1 MTAQMARDHWHP
13 PDIAGRL
20 IVLRRH
26 VPANLDAVI
35 SWYRDPEL
43 AHLSRYQTQPMD
55 RDGIEHLFRTR
66 LLDPEA
72 FAYAIHMRPTDR
84 LVGLATFSNLDPD
97 NGSALFHITIGE
109 RDAWGR
115 GMGSE
120 ATALMVGHAFE
131 VLGLHRVG
139 LSVFAFNLR
148 AIRAYERVGF
158 RPEGRLR
165 EAIWR
170 DGRFWDE
177 IQMGLLADEW
187 QAAKQ
192 QSQRVDDQ
200 MTTAA
205 G

>member
-13 PDIAGRL
+13 TDIAGRL
-20 IVLRRH
+20 VVLRRH

-35 SWYRDPEL
+35 RWYRDPEL
-43 AHLSRYQTQPMD
+43 ARLSRYQTQPMD
-55 RDGIEHLFRTR
+55 RDEIEHFFRSR
-66 LLDPEA
+66 LLSPDA
-72 FAYAIHMRPTDR
+72 FAYAIHERSSER

-109 RDAWGR
+109 RDAWGQ

-120 ATALMVGHAFE
+120 ATTLMVGHAFE

-148 AIRAYERVGF
+148 AIHAYERAGF

-187 QAAKQ
+187 HAA
-192 QSQRVDDQ
+192 RREARREDGHL
-200 MTTAA
+200 TTAA

>member
-13 PDIAGRL
+13 TDITGRL
-20 IVLRRH
+20 VVLRRH
-26 VPANLDAVI
+26 VPANLEAVI
-35 SWYRDPEL
+35 RWYRDPEV
-43 AHLSRYQTQPMD
+43 ARLSRYQMAPMD
-55 RDGIEHLFRTR
+55 GDEVEHFFRTR
-66 LLDPEA
+66 LLSPDA
-72 FAYAIHMRPTDR
+72 FAYAIHERGTDR
-84 LVGLATFSNLDPD
+84 LIGLATFSNLDPD

-109 RDAWGR
+109 RDAWGQ
-115 GMGSE
+115 GMGTE
-120 ATALMVGHAFE
+120 ATSLMVGHAFE

-187 QAAKQ
+187 LASRRPA
-192 QSQRVDDQ
+192 RPVDDHL
-200 MTTAA
+200 TTAA

>member
-1 MTAQMARDHWHP
+1 MTARMARDQWHP
-13 PDIAGRL
+13 IDIAGRL
-20 IVLRRH
+20 VVLRRH
-26 VPANLDAVI
+26 VPANLEAVI
-35 SWYRDPEL
+35 RWYRDPEL
-43 AHLSRYQTQPMD
+43 ARLSRYQTQPMD
-55 RDGIEHLFRTR
+55 TDEVEHFFRTR
-66 LLDPEA
+66 LLSPDA
-72 FAYAIHMRPTDR
+72 FAYAIHERATDR

-97 NGSALFHITIGE
+97 NGSALFHITVGE

-115 GMGSE
+115 GMGTE

-139 LSVFAFNLR
+139 LSVFAFNRR

-187 QAAKQ
+187 LAARRQ
-192 QSQRVDDQ
+192 GNRVDDQ
-200 MTTAA
+200 MTTPA